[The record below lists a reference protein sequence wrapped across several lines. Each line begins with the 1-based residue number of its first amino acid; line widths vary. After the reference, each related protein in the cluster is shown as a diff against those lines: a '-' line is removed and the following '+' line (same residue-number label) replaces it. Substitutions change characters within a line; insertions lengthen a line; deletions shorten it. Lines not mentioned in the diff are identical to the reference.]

1 MRNLSCKEVSVVA
14 GGDSIAIFIVGPFL
28 PIVDINVLLGPAA
41 PITNGGP
48 IGTTGSSPSKDDKS
62 GGS

>member
-1 MRNLSCKEVSVVA
+1 MRNLTCKELSVVA
-14 GGDSIAIFIVGPFL
+14 GGDSIAIIIAGPFL
-28 PIVDINVLLGPAA
+28 PIVDINVLLGPAV
-41 PITNGGP
+41 PITNGCP